1 MNKRHAKQI
10 EKTVEIEITKAGTQK
25 KSCFIIACV
34 CINNALNL
42 EIEEKNFK
50 VNLTIIDTPGFGDYV
65 NNYNSWMPI
74 YEFLDDQHESFMAQ
88 EQQPV
93 RQGVIDLRVHACLY
107 FIRPNGH
114 G

>member
-10 EKTVEIEITKAGTQK
+10 EKTVEIEITKAGTHTRQRLL
-25 KSCFIIACV
+25 SCIPIVCV
-34 CINNALNL
+34 L
-42 EIEEKNFK
+42 ELEEKNFK

-65 NNYNSWMPI
+65 NNYNSWMPV

-88 EQQPV
+88 EQQPI

-107 FIRPNGH
+107 FVRPNGH

>member
-10 EKTVEIEITKAGTQK
+10 EKTVEIEITKAGTHTRQLLL
-25 KSCFIIACV
+25 SCISIAC
-34 CINNALNL
+34 IL
-42 EIEEKNFK
+42 ELEEKNFK

-65 NNYNSWMPI
+65 NNYNSWMPV

-107 FIRPNGH
+107 FVRPNGH

>member
-10 EKTVEIEITKAGTQK
+10 EKTVEIEITKAGTHTRQLLLLCI
-25 KSCFIIACV
+25 SIAC
-34 CINNALNL
+34 IL
-42 EIEEKNFK
+42 ELEEKNFK

-65 NNYNSWMPI
+65 NNYNSWMPV

-107 FIRPNGH
+107 FVRPNGH

>member
-10 EKTVEIEITKAGTQK
+10 EKTVEIEITKAGMHTRQLLL
-25 KSCFIIACV
+25 SCISIV
-34 CINNALNL
+34 CIL
-42 EIEEKNFK
+42 ELEEKNFK

-65 NNYNSWMPI
+65 NNYNSWMPV

-107 FIRPNGH
+107 FVRPNGH